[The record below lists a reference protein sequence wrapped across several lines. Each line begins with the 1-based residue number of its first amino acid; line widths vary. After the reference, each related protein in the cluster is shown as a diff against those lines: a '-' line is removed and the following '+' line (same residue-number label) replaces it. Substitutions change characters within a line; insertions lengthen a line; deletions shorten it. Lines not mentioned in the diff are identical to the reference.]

1 MSLKATR
8 AVWEHTQH
16 SGSRLAM
23 LLCIADFADDQGNAW
38 GYMQKLAERCRMQL
52 RGARAVIAE
61 LRASKELEVS
71 EAFNDRGGQVSN
83 LYRITIMDGP
93 VLVQEVPTEAP
104 PPAQP
109 ETPATSASAEP
120 FKVPPS
126 WSAWCAAN
134 TPVLVATLGDVAQ
147 RFAQHCAPHAPT
159 LQAWRQFCKDAARQL
174 HARPVAA

>member
-38 GYMQKLAERCRMQL
+38 GYMQKLAERCRMKQ
-52 RGARAVIAE
+52 RNAQIVIAE
-61 LRASKELEVS
+61 LKASKELEVS
-71 EAFNDRGGQVSN
+71 EAFNDRGGQASN

-93 VLVQEVPTEAP
+93 VPVQEA

-109 ETPATSASAEP
+109 EAPATSASAEP

-174 HARPVAA
+174 HAQPVTA

>member
-38 GYMQKLAERCRMQL
+38 GYMQKLAERCRMKQ
-52 RGARAVIAE
+52 RNAQIVIAE

-93 VLVQEVPTEAP
+93 VPVQEVPTEA

-109 ETPATSASAEP
+109 ETPATSASADP

-147 RFAQHCAPHAPT
+147 RFAQHIGTKAPT
-159 LQAWRQFCKDAARQL
+159 LEAWRQFCKDAARQL
-174 HARPVAA
+174 HTKPVAA